1 VGVPSARLH
10 RVPSKDI
17 SYQLRAHRLLSGDI
31 ISSEEDAAKHLLLIN
46 CQPIGDQQNSERVWY
61 DPAQEDW
68 DLALKVVSESK
79 VRWAIDG
86 FGTSKVAEENGI
98 YHGLVLHE
106 IEIIIKLNTKVLHV
120 WSIVT
125 FRLRGG

>member
-1 VGVPSARLH
+1 LH

-31 ISSEEDAAKHLLLIN
+31 ISSDEDAAKHLLLIN

-68 DLALKVVSESK
+68 DLASEVVSEDT
-79 VRWAIDG
+79 VRWAIDD
-86 FGTSKVAEENGI
+86 FGTSKVARGNGI
-98 YHGLVLHE
+98 YPGLLQHE
-106 IEIIIKLNTKVLHV
+106 IEIIIKLNSKMLHV
-120 WSIVT
+120 WRMVT